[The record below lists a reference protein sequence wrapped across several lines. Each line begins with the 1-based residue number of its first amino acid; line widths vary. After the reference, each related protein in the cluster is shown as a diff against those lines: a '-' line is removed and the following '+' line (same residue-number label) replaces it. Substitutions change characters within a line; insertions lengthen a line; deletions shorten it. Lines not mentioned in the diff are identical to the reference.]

1 MRTVTLAVMKTF
13 VSSIGWLAMAGFVIG
28 VCACMSLSKSASPEM
43 VEMSEASGVSI
54 ERLQRGHGIY
64 HTQCGQCHEM
74 VKPGDLKVAD
84 WRLVMPGMCW
94 HAGLTRADE
103 SLLLEYVLAAKAV
116 DEGKK
121 KALPDGR
128 AL

>member
-1 MRTVTLAVMKTF
+1 MNTTVKSCSCRWYFKLGV
-13 VSSIGWLAMAGFVIG
+13 AGLVLG
-28 VCACMSLSKSASPEM
+28 TSACLSLSKSAPPSME
-43 VEMSEASGVSI
+43 EMSKISGVPV
-54 ERLQRGHGIY
+54 ERLQRGHGVY
-64 HTQCGQCHEM
+64 LTQCGQCHEL
-74 VKPGDLKVAD
+74 VKPESLKVAD

-94 HAGLTRADE
+94 NAGLTRADE
-103 SLLLEYVLAAKAV
+103 ALLLEYVLAAKSM